1 MPARPGM
8 DDRGHSH
15 SRSLKPLQTHYRIR
29 AQGSRKCQTPGI
41 VSDQQQH
48 PVRPGEVSQDMSIT
62 TDPATGAE
70 AWAML
75 ESSIR
80 FLAAEDVSGLPA
92 EAAAERLQAL
102 ERHDAVEAAV
112 RGRLLVVFH
121 AQDGPVADGQRTI
134 RSWLIHTTGV
144 TRGQAAAPGR
154 PGHRA
159 GPPGAA
165 RG

>member
-1 MPARPGM
+1 MSDPQ
-8 DDRGHSH
+8 DTV
-15 SRSLKPLQTHYRIR
+15 RSGAAPQSGR
-29 AQGSRKCQTPGI
+29 
-41 VSDQQQH
+41 
-48 PVRPGEVSQDMSIT
+48 EVSQDMSAT

-70 AWAML
+70 AMAML

-102 ERHDAVEAAV
+102 ERHNAMEAAV

-121 AQDGPVADGQRTI
+121 AQDGHLADGQRNT

-144 TRGQAAAPGR
+144 TRGQAGEHQAVQAIARDHPALHAALAEG
-154 PGHRA
+154 G
-159 GPPGAA
+159 
-165 RG
+165 